1 MQINQSSSLPPN
13 KTLYLHIPESLLSGK
28 WRQIIL
34 LRKFNFG
41 LFTFSLSGNSLIGHK
56 IWLEFTNQP
65 KHDLLKKPKNNG
77 N

>member
-13 KTLYLHIPESLLSGK
+13 KTLYLHIPESLLFGK

-56 IWLEFTNQP
+56 IWLEFTN
-65 KHDLLKKPKNNG
+65 
-77 N
+77 